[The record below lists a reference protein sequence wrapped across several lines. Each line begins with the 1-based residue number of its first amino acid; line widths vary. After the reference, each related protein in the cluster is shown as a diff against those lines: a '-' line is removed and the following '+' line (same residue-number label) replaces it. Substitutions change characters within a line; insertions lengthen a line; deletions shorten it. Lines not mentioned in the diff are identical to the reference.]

1 MKPGETLDRRAAR
14 CYHTVKIESLEDRGA
29 VSITTPGIA
38 RQLPERKGATAEVE
52 KRCLP
57 SFCWAG
63 G

>member
-1 MKPGETLDRRAAR
+1 MKPGEELDRRAAW
-14 CYHTVKIESLEDRGA
+14 CYHAVKIESLDDRGA
-29 VSITTPGIA
+29 VSISTSGKA

-57 SFCWAG
+57 FFCWAG